1 MNITKQQLKQL
12 IKEEIE
18 KLEKQFAKEQKR
30 SVDEGVFGN
39 KQTWPKGCGHR
50 NRATC
55 SKQVEMQAAI
65 ASIAT
70 TLNDVLNQLASLREK
85 R

>member
-18 KLEKQFAKEQKR
+18 KQFSKEQKR
-30 SVDEGVFGN
+30 NVDEGVFGKDRKRSN
-39 KQTWPKGCGHR
+39 CGPY
-50 NRATC
+50 NRASC
-55 SKQVEMQAAI
+55 EKQVEMQAAI
-65 ASIAT
+65 VSIAT
-70 TLNDVLNQLASLREK
+70 TLNDVLNQLASLREN